1 MKKEKGKH
9 RQIIECVGLYL
20 AIAAV
25 RVMPMSG
32 LRWVCRLLG
41 DMLYAVLPRRRGI
54 ALKNVEIAFGRQLS
68 DAQIRQLARR
78 SCQSFFLMAVET
90 MRSPFKLN
98 GTRVVRNP
106 RYKTQHL
113 EELFL
118 KAKRVHD
125 EAGGC
130 IFVTPHLGNW
140 EILPYASAL
149 IGIPLAVLMRPM
161 DNPYLERAILS
172 NRIASGQV
180 VIPKRNSMFMLERML
195 RQGKSLGILP
205 DQATGRGLRVKFFGR
220 EAPVT
225 PIPAVLAV
233 TYKRPI
239 VVVAACRT
247 ADPYYFDG
255 FVSDP
260 IFPQVNPGGEQAEIL
275 RITTEINMRMEEII
289 RKHPEQYLWMH
300 NRWKES
306 GRKPVFAGR

>member
-1 MKKEKGKH
+1 M
-9 RQIIECVGLYL
+9 YM

-25 RVMPMSG
+25 RALPIKS
-32 LRWVCRLLG
+32 LRLACRLLG
-41 DMLYAVLPRRRGI
+41 DLIFAILPRRREI
-54 ALKNVEIAFGRQLS
+54 AVKNVEIAFGDQL
-68 DAQIRQLARR
+68 DQNQIKQLARR

-90 MRSPFKLN
+90 MRSPFKHD
-98 GTRVVRNP
+98 GARVVRDP

-113 EELFL
+113 EQLFL
-118 KAKRVHD
+118 KAKKTHD

-161 DNPYLERAILS
+161 DNPYLQRAILS
-172 NRIASGQV
+172 SRIASGQV
-180 VIPKRNSMFMLERML
+180 VIPKKNSMLMLERML
-195 RQGKSLGILP
+195 KQGKSLGILP

-225 PIPAVLAV
+225 PIPAVLAI
-233 TYKRPI
+233 TYKRPV

-247 ADPYYFDG
+247 ADPYYFEG

-260 IFPQVNPGGEQAEIL
+260 IFPQANPAGEQAEIL
-275 RITTEINMRMEEII
+275 RITTEINERMEEII
-289 RKHPEQYLWMH
+289 RKYPEQYLWMH
-300 NRWKES
+300 NRWKNS
-306 GRKPVFAGR
+306 GRKPVFGN